1 MLRRNHK
8 SLPLTRWGGGRARP
22 RRGHQQPPSECDPD
36 FGRAAAPATIGGEVA
51 PLKRKPGRTAAAPGA
66 LGGLS
71 VRELGR
77 RVYERSWQDGILD
90 RAAELSYYFAFALVP
105 TLLFLA
111 TLLGLLPTPDLMP
124 HLMSYADRVLP
135 GDAASLLKKTLGEV
149 VSGAS
154 GGLLSVG
161 VLAALLGASSG
172 MLSIMKALNA
182 AYGIADS
189 RTWWRR
195 RLIAITLTI
204 DRKSTRLNSSHSQ
217 ISYAVFCLK
226 KKKTINSTSLPPHNE
241 VD

>member
-1 MLRRNHK
+1 MGCQTDARLFDSLRRRGTQ
-8 SLPLTRWGGGRARP
+8 SFFPS
-22 RRGHQQPPSECDPD
+22 RRRH
-36 FGRAAAPATIGGEVA
+36 TI
-51 PLKRKPGRTAAAPGA
+51 
-66 LGGLS
+66 S
-71 VRELGR
+71 
-77 RVYERSWQDGILD
+77 D
-90 RAAELSYYFAFALVP
+90 RDWSSDVCSSD
-105 TLLFLA
+105 LFLA

-189 RTWWRR
+189 RSWWRR

-204 DRKSTRLNSSHSQ
+204 GVSLFILTPMLLLVFGGRMGD
-217 ISYAVFCLK
+217 AVG
-226 KKKTINSTSLPPHNE
+226 
-241 VD
+241 D